1 MPSKKQKIR
10 YRLAL
15 CKRKYGAG
23 AAQNAEYARI
33 ARQYDLSSGGGPM
46 RGLAMFSK
54 GGKYW

>member
-23 AAQNAEYARI
+23 AAQNSEYARI
-33 ARQYDLSSGGGPM
+33 CRQYDLSSGGGPM

>member
-23 AAQNAEYARI
+23 AAQNSEYARI
-33 ARQYDLSSGGGPM
+33 CRQYNLSSGGGPM